1 MNLEEDEMT
10 IDICWECRRMIYE
23 LENLGIKFANC
34 EACKDTIIELDPTIG
49 NDNCRNAVR

>member
-1 MNLEEDEMT
+1 MNLEEDET
-10 IDICWECRRMIYE
+10 TTDICWECRRMIYE

-34 EACKDTIIELDPTIG
+34 EACKDTIIRPDPTIG